1 MRSLS
6 SAVLVVEG
14 LADADHDRVN
24 SIDRTVV
31 SVSVQTQMP
40 SNLVHQSHRRSV
52 GAGCIVSLRPGKGKQ
67 AGSRAKAMTRATLL
81 QNCCEI
87 RSHITRGDCE

>member
-52 GAGCIVSLRPGKGKQ
+52 GAGCIVSLRPGGTE
-67 AGSRAKAMTRATLL
+67 AMTRATLL